1 MNLTEDIKKEI
12 MNHAKEESPKES
24 CGLLIIKKGKEVGSD
39 DLDDYKKTKS
49 IPKSYEPKP
58 RGRKQ
63 AGKGKQ
69 GEERNDQKSG
79 RNR

>member
-1 MNLTEDIKKEI
+1 M
-12 MNHAKEESPKES
+12 
-24 CGLLIIKKGKEVGSD
+24 VSD

-63 AGKGKQ
+63 AVKAPVNMPNNGHHPNYKG
-69 GEERNDQKSG
+69 
-79 RNR
+79 